1 MASNARNL
9 SKLLGTST
17 QVPTTALPPAIA
29 DLETVG
35 QTLSG
40 GEITPSSIKSNTLTQ
55 SFDSNQAVE
64 FNMAD
69 SIDAVSPIVSVFKE
83 VPVTGVSSKGKWDVN
98 ANATNYEFFDEKP
111 ISYSSANL
119 TPSATGDGTFTNSAA
134 VTSGYDLSNI
144 SYDNKSFDVS
154 TQETKPTGL
163 HFKPDGSKM
172 YVSGYGTDAAYQYS
186 LSTPYDVSTA
196 SYDSKSLSGL
206 SQDTTNGR
214 GLDFKPDG
222 TKLYFIGSTND
233 RVYEYSLST
242 AWDIS
247 TGSYNNVFFGVG
259 SQANNP
265 TGVRFKSDGTKMY
278 VSQYQG
284 NSVGNYVHQ
293 YTLSTAWDIT
303 SASYDN
309 VYLDVNTQPVAVE
322 DFAFSSDGTSL
333 VVCDAAGVLRK
344 YTLST
349 GWDIST
355 ASLITT
361 TASLTQLSNG
371 SGAVAFNTD
380 GTKTYVASRES
391 DTVCQYSTSESLAF
405 NAADVGKKVVGNSG
419 SAIITSAAGAY
430 TSVTAFADT
439 SAISSWQLFGAQGK
453 SNGSGIELS
462 GAAQVGTPLN
472 AGTYNSTSTG
482 ITYTGYYSLYSN
494 GGSQFGESHFGP
506 DGTKFYSWTS
516 STNVRIWSPTT
527 AFDISTLGNSVTN
540 VSGFTANGGQC
551 IRFSKTGDK
560 AFHLGSNGYSL
571 HSYDLSTPFDLST
584 KGSVTTKTMSFQG
597 TGSVDTMGWYQGN
610 VTVGSGGHHMGNFV
624 ISPDGS
630 YFVGECRTNNGCL
643 VRGVMSTPYDIS
655 TLVLNQSLA
664 RGVSIPSP
672 GTQTARNR
680 SGASPAWNQGG
691 GIWFSDDGKLAL
703 WWGSAAVVEGF
714 QYRFSTGWDFST
726 ASGVYDGTTNNMGW
740 SPPAPSGNSSRDV
753 GTKALEIGTKP
764 DGQVIMQVT
773 LFWNNS
779 ALSPEQSVIASYNL
793 SADPN
798 SSSIYPYSQYS
809 PALTNSSTGQINS
822 SSWLDINSMTA
833 DETKNGGDVFYAV
846 STDNRSS
853 WGVAK
858 ASDGVRKIVKN
869 NSGTWQYNNDG
880 GGVVGYGLANE
891 TYDNKNL
898 DTTANT
904 SEEAETGIAVSSDGT
919 KFYITGYQQDK
930 VFQFDLSTPFDLSTG
945 VYNNVS
951 YTLTGLTHPWGLFFK
966 SDGTKM
972 YVLNAQSTTTISE
985 YALSTA
991 WDVST
996 ASHTTTENY
1005 PAGPTYESN
1014 GLFFKSDGSKVY
1026 ILRYNS
1032 TVYSWNL
1039 TTPWD
1044 ITTGSYIGVT
1054 SAFLNSN
1061 SGRQILFNGD
1071 GLKMYLLLYDGSP
1084 NTYYIREY
1092 DLSTAWDPS
1101 TASYNNISFQPGLD
1115 LGGSSATI
1123 TAMCWANS
1131 GKKLYVTKSK
1141 SSGGSNYGAN
1151 SFTTTTT
1158 GFGTSETWVNGT
1170 NNNEH
1175 ATLQQALTS
1184 QAFNRMDKA
1193 QLDAVADGYHFSQDS
1208 ADTLDLMIA
1217 PYAASGTSP
1226 ISDGVTINYD
1236 AEALIREAI
1245 PGTDYIAE
1253 FPNPTTLNITA
1264 VSAANLKIRAQ

>member
-29 DLETVG
+29 DLETIG

-40 GEITPSSIKSNTLTQ
+40 GEIAPSSIKSNTLTQ
-55 SFDSNQAVE
+55 SFDSNQAVT

-83 VPVTGVSSKGKWDVN
+83 VPMTGVTSKGQWDVN
-98 ANATNYEFFDEKP
+98 ANATNYEFFDEKT
-111 ISYSSANL
+111 ISYSSATL

-222 TKLYFIGSTND
+222 TKLYFIGGTND

-265 TGVRFKSDGTKMY
+265 SGVRFKSDGTKMY

-284 NSVGNYVHQ
+284 NSVGNYVYQ

-333 VVCDAAGVLRK
+333 VVCDSAGVLRK

-371 SGAVAFNTD
+371 SGAVAFNAD

-391 DTVCQYSTSESLAF
+391 DTVCQYSTSGSLAF
-405 NAADVGKKVVGNSG
+405 NTADVGKKVVGNSG
-419 SAIITSAAGAY
+419 SAIITATSGTY
-430 TSVTAFADT
+430 TSVTPFADT
-439 SAISSWQLFGAQGK
+439 SAISSWQLFSAEGK
-453 SNGSGIELS
+453 SDGSGIQLNGYS
-462 GAAQVGTPLN
+462 LPHTNVSTPTHTKTYTWPTSYAKLGNIKISPDGTSFY
-472 AGTYNSTSTG
+472 ATHYNSTSG
-482 ITYTGYYSLYSN
+482 LVHRFSLSSPYDIS
-494 GGSQFGESHFGP
+494 SATFTESLSFNLIRDILWNS
-506 DGTKFYSWTS
+506 DGTKLYGLGNAANNGIFTKVASTPYSLANMTNGTTVTS
-516 STNVRIWSPTT
+516 TFTTDTGGNTLMKGFCFSTDKTQLYIANHGTNYIYQYSLDGDPGEIDSGLTYVGAVATGINNPHTIEMQADGLKIWFTCYLEGASSRYHYLPLST
-527 AFDISTLGNSVTN
+527 AFDITSAGSRVQQYFPSPANSVGGNSRTPIFTFN
-540 VSGFTANGGQC
+540 EKQTIMYVS
-551 IRFSKTGDK
+551 
-560 AFHLGSNGYSL
+560 
-571 HSYDLSTPFDLST
+571 
-584 KGSVTTKTMSFQG
+584 
-597 TGSVDTMGWYQGN
+597 
-610 VTVGSGGHHMGNFV
+610 
-624 ISPDGS
+624 
-630 YFVGECRTNNGCL
+630 
-643 VRGVMSTPYDIS
+643 
-655 TLVLNQSLA
+655 
-664 RGVSIPSP
+664 
-672 GTQTARNR
+672 
-680 SGASPAWNQGG
+680 
-691 GIWFSDDGKLAL
+691 
-703 WWGSAAVVEGF
+703 
-714 QYRFSTGWDFST
+714 STGNADST
-726 ASGVYDGTTNNMGW
+726 DNIFQF
-740 SPPAPSGNSSRDV
+740 D
-753 GTKALEIGTKP
+753 IGT
-764 DGQVIMQVT
+764 IS
-773 LFWNNS
+773 L
-779 ALSPEQSVIASYNL
+779 
-793 SADPN
+793 
-798 SSSIYPYSQYS
+798 PYSTYS
-809 PALTNSSTGQINS
+809 PALTNSSNGQINS
-822 SSWLDINSMTA
+822 SSWVDINSMTA

-846 STDNRSS
+846 STDNRTS

-858 ASDGVRKIVKN
+858 ASDGVRKIARN
-869 NSGTWQYNNDG
+869 NSGTWQYNNDAG
-880 GGVVGYGLANE
+880 TSTTVNLGFSLASPS
-891 TYDNKNL
+891 YDNK
-898 DTTANT
+898 
-904 SEEAETGIAVSSDGT
+904 SYSVSHSNPRGMYLKPDGT
-919 KFYITGYQQDK
+919 ELYIGAYTGHVYQ
-930 VFQFDLSTPFDLSTG
+930 FTLSTPNDISTASSTG
-945 VYNNVS
+945 NYNIDEENDTVA
-951 YTLTGLTHPWGLFFK
+951 LTFK
-966 SDGTKM
+966 PDGTKM
-972 YVLNAQSTTTISE
+972 YAASGTNVHQYT
-985 YALSTA
+985 LSTA
-991 WDVST
+991 WDITT
-996 ASHTTTENY
+996 ASYDSVSYTPSDMGSSDIHSLNF
-1005 PAGPTYESN
+1005 N
-1014 GLFFKSDGSKVY
+1014 SDGTK
-1026 ILRYNS
+1026 
-1032 TVYSWNL
+1032 
-1039 TTPWD
+1039 
-1044 ITTGSYIGVT
+1044 
-1054 SAFLNSN
+1054 
-1061 SGRQILFNGD
+1061 LFMSD
-1071 GLKMYLLLYDGSP
+1071 DGSSD
-1084 NTYYIREY
+1084 NRIREY
-1092 DLSTAWDPS
+1092 SLSTA
-1101 TASYNNISFQPGLD
+1101 YL
-1115 LGGSSATI
+1115 LSSASTTSNYLYHAKANVRGVDFNSDGTKI
-1123 TAMCWANS
+1123 FLSGVSDRKVYQYNLASPYTLSSSQGTTADAEYNVIS
-1131 GKKLYVTKSK
+1131 VI
-1141 SSGGSNYGAN
+1141 SGGMYSMAFSNDGAKLFILEDN
-1151 SFTTTTT
+1151 TPSVKQFSTTESQNTIVY
-1158 GFGTSETWVNGT
+1158 GTSETWVNGT

-1184 QAFNRMDKA
+1184 QAFNRMNKA
-1193 QLDAVADGYHFSQDS
+1193 QLDAVADNYHFSQDS

-1253 FPNPTTLNITA
+1253 FPNPNKLNITA
-1264 VSAANLKIRAQ
+1264 VGAANLKIRAQ